1 MLKIVETVVTT
12 QATGTFRFFKSEA
25 MDGITFVIQKGHL
38 YYEKPKSSLHAS

>member
-1 MLKIVETVVTT
+1 MLKIVENVVIT
-12 QATGTFRFFKSEA
+12 QAIGNFRFFISEA